1 MCPAEGSADHQ
12 PVTPGC
18 RGRTENWAGGGDTH
32 AAWILGARPPW
43 APRSAVPG
51 TGCPRW
57 RMVRSAACYSPPPPG
72 PWAGHGTGPTPCS
85 RTAAPTM
92 TSTGVYCR
100 SAASIR
106 SSPHA
111 ASPRLRPGHLPVRRR
126 ENDRRAARLPPP
138 AYPLG
143 ATRRHPR
150 GVPRPRHLPQHPPT
164 RPTPRLCGTHRQSGP
179 RPTGAGGSRRA
190 SLPSVPCA
198 TPTPASSSK
207 PRVDRLSRPL
217 ARARRPWLYSAYIH
231 ALHARRGQA
240 RSRRHGCL
248 VQRGGELPGNP

>member
-1 MCPAEGSADHQ
+1 MD
-12 PVTPGC
+12 
-18 RGRTENWAGGGDTH
+18 
-32 AAWILGARPPW
+32 PW
-43 APRSAVPG
+43 G
-51 TGCPRW
+51 
-57 RMVRSAACYSPPPPG
+57 
-72 PWAGHGTGPTPCS
+72 
-85 RTAAPTM
+85 APTM
-92 TSTGVYCR
+92 GTAVGGAWHGLPTLADGEIGRVLLP
-100 SAASIR
+100 SAA
-106 SSPHA
+106 
-111 ASPRLRPGHLPVRRR
+111 GTM
-126 ENDRRAARLPPP
+126 
-138 AYPLG
+138 G
-143 ATRRHPR
+143 
-150 GVPRPRHLPQHPPT
+150 RPRHRPDALLADGGSDHDKYRRLLSQRGIHPVIAARGQPTAAARASSGTSSRERSPGCTAPAACVSAGSDATTSTRRSSASSPASAPPT